1 MDIPVKNIDD
11 LRSEII
17 RLEKHRQEQ
26 EMELKKRFS
35 SPSAIFAS
43 IRSIFP
49 KTPEGEAGSSNNF
62 GLGTI
67 LSPDIIGLI
76 SRFVLPIALNKTL
89 FKRSNFI
96 VKTLV
101 GLASQ
106 KASAY
111 ISEDSVTSVW
121 GRVKS
126 LFGKRPKTAVKP
138 STVKQPEKPVMEKE
152 VIVADPVPPISPNIR
167 PV

>member
-1 MDIPVKNIDD
+1 MDIPVKNIFD
-11 LRSEII
+11 LQSEII
-17 RLEKHRQEQ
+17 RLEKAKQEQ
-26 EMELKKRFS
+26 EIVLKQRFS

-43 IRSIFP
+43 VKSIFP
-49 KTPEGEAGSSNNF
+49 KSPEGAGSSSGSGAGSF
-62 GLGTI
+62 
-67 LSPDIIGLI
+67 LSPDILSLV

-89 FKRSNFI
+89 FKKSGFI

-106 KASAY
+106 KASSY

-126 LFGKRPKTAVKP
+126 LFGKKPGTARKP
-138 STVKQPEKPVMEKE
+138 STVKAINQPPLIAREPV
-152 VIVADPVPPISPNIR
+152 VR

>member
-1 MDIPVKNIDD
+1 MDIPVKNIFD
-11 LRSEII
+11 LQSEII
-17 RLEKHRQEQ
+17 RLEKAKQEQ
-26 EMELKKRFS
+26 EIVLKQRFS

-43 IRSIFP
+43 VKSIFP
-49 KTPEGEAGSSNNF
+49 KGPQGESTGAASSLF
-62 GLGTI
+62 
-67 LSPDIIGLI
+67 SPDILSLV
-76 SRFVLPIALNKTL
+76 SRFVLPLALNKTL
-89 FKRSNFI
+89 FKKSGFI

-106 KASAY
+106 KASSY

-126 LFGKRPKTAVKP
+126 LFGKKPVTARKP
-138 STVKQPEKPVMEKE
+138 ATVKEQPLLVRDP
-152 VIVADPVPPISPNIR
+152 IVR

>member
-1 MDIPVKNIDD
+1 MDIPVKNIFD
-11 LRSEII
+11 LQAEII
-17 RLEKHRQEQ
+17 RLEKAKQEQ
-26 EMELKKRFS
+26 EMVLKQRFN
-35 SPSAIFAS
+35 SPSAIISS

-49 KTPEGEAGSSNNF
+49 KAPEGESSGGIGSF
-62 GLGTI
+62 
-67 LSPDIIGLI
+67 LSPDLLSLV

-101 GLASQ
+101 GLVSQ
-106 KASAY
+106 KASTY

-126 LFGKRPKTAVKP
+126 LFGKKPGTAVKP
-138 STVKQPEKPVMEKE
+138 STVKQPVVNQPVVNEP
-152 VIVADPVPPISPNIR
+152 VIAKTF
-167 PV
+167 

>member
-1 MDIPVKNIDD
+1 MDIPVKNIID
-11 LRSEII
+11 LQSEII
-17 RLEKHRQEQ
+17 RLEKAKQEQ
-26 EMELKKRFS
+26 EMVLKHRFS

-43 IRSIFP
+43 MKSIFP
-49 KTPEGEAGSSNNF
+49 KSPEGAGGSGGTASSIF
-62 GLGTI
+62 
-67 LSPDIIGLI
+67 SPDILSLV
-76 SRFVLPIALNKTL
+76 SRFVLPLALNKTL
-89 FKRSNFI
+89 FKKSGFI

-106 KASAY
+106 KASSY

-126 LFGKRPKTAVKP
+126 LFGKKPGTARKP
-138 STVKQPEKPVMEKE
+138 ATVKAVNEQP
-152 VIVADPVPPISPNIR
+152 VITREPTVR

>member
-43 IRSIFP
+43 VRSIFP
-49 KTPEGEAGSSNNF
+49 KAPEGETTGNNF
-62 GLGTI
+62 GLGSF

-126 LFGKRPKTAVKP
+126 LFGKKPKTAVKP
-138 STVKQPEKPVMEKE
+138 STVKPTEKPLMEKK
-152 VIVADPVPPISPNIR
+152 VTADPVLPISPNIR

>member
-26 EMELKKRFS
+26 EMDLKKRFS

-43 IRSIFP
+43 VRSIFP
-49 KTPEGEAGSSNNF
+49 KAPEGETGGNNSF
-62 GLGTI
+62 GLGTL
-67 LSPDIIGLI
+67 LSPDIVSLI

-101 GLASQ
+101 GLVSQ
-106 KASAY
+106 KASTY

-126 LFGKRPKTAVKP
+126 LFGKRPKTAVMP
-138 STVKQPEKPVMEKE
+138 STVKQTEKTIIEKK
-152 VIVADPVPPISPNIR
+152 VIVDPVPPISPNIR

>member
-11 LRSEII
+11 LRSAII

-43 IRSIFP
+43 LRSIFP
-49 KTPEGEAGSSNNF
+49 KSPEGATTGNNF
-62 GLGTI
+62 GLGDI
-67 LSPDIIGLI
+67 ISPDIIGLI

-126 LFGKRPKTAVKP
+126 LFGKRPKTAIKP
-138 STVKQPEKPVMEKE
+138 STVKQPEKPLTEKK

>member
-26 EMELKKRFS
+26 EMDLKKRFS

-43 IRSIFP
+43 VRSIFP
-49 KTPEGEAGSSNNF
+49 KAPEGEAGGNNNF
-62 GLGTI
+62 GLSTL
-67 LSPDIIGLI
+67 LSPDIVSLI

-101 GLASQ
+101 GLVSQ
-106 KASAY
+106 KASTY

-126 LFGKRPKTAVKP
+126 LFGKRPKTAVMP
-138 STVKQPEKPVMEKE
+138 STVKQPETIVEKE
-152 VIVADPVPPISPNIR
+152 VIADPVPPISPNIR

>member
-26 EMELKKRFS
+26 EMELKKRFN

-49 KTPEGEAGSSNNF
+49 KAPEGEASAGGNF
-62 GLGTI
+62 GLSSI

-106 KASAY
+106 KASTY

-126 LFGKRPKTAVKP
+126 LFGKKPKTAIKQ
-138 STVKQPEKPVMEKE
+138 STVKPPEKPILEKKVVVE
-152 VIVADPVPPISPNIR
+152 PAPPISPNIR